1 MSLHL
6 AHAQTAA
13 ETESVARLFQTAR
26 GMWNK
31 TSTTVTGRNM
41 ALSYAVYLDVV
52 NKEPVLDTPYL
63 SDALFELSELVEE
76 AQRKIPASFATA
88 LSRLSPQV
96 GSVLDPLDL
105 LQASAELGHP
115 DAQHKLGT
123 VYSTGVS
130 PLGLVPVD
138 FGRSLFLEYMSALSG
153 NPEANMVLGFR
164 HLFGIGVPENC
175 QKAVLHYEYA
185 ANYAVNQI
193 NLRGYPLYIE
203 KSKLVDVDR
212 EALGRKPRDSDPELL
227 DYYRHLADE
236 GDVYASLALG
246 NMYMSGSRLNKQDY
260 TSAAKYLKIAADG
273 GNAAASGQLGY
284 ILAQGLGGNV
294 GQNIP
299 NDKVVEYVRFGANRG
314 DVTGL
319 LGLGYVYLLGIGVE
333 KNETKAKDL
342 FSKVASKSADASF
355 YLAEMI
361 MGEVGSAPTSPYSHS
376 SANPGGRGASRVS
389 QQPTAA
395 AATPAPGTADFAQAA
410 KCYAVAAQRGH
421 VFSLHR
427 LAHMSKTGLGVS
439 AQCATA
445 ASGFKAVAE
454 RGDWAADL
462 SLAHRHYDR
471 GDKEEA
477 LLLFSKLAAMGMEMA
492 QYNAAYLLAR
502 GVGPA
507 NVARRKASS
516 KHPGG
521 ETAPAAAAAVS
532 SSLEGYSGPLPG
544 PVIKRLTSNR
554 VANTEPSSSSRESA
568 AFVIAEKAQWEEI
581 LHPRIVASQPLW
593 GKKSGEGQRRT
604 ETTAAVHRRACEQR
618 ALNFYSLSAGQGVAE
633 SYLRIGDFYYYG
645 LGGLHRD
652 KPEAAFYYQIAADLR
667 HTHAMFNLGIMHE
680 LGDGVVQDLHLSKRF
695 YDQAAEFDSEA
706 RLPRS
711 VALALLQ
718 GHRFVYSTLGQETV
732 DHWLRVLLPTAAD
745 WLGDVARWVGEGLAL
760 LPRDALEKWVPSSL
774 PSPLPSSDPAF
785 DGVQG
790 GAGSSLGSGAGGGA
804 RGGEKRHEDVLEQAR
819 GLLVRAGD
827 EAVKV
832 FLFGQTALLS
842 IYSVLLHAFVKLL
855 RLAVRIGGRFDALSP
870 PSTSEA
876 AGSPASD
883 AAPATTTTTT
893 SSSAAPPA
901 ASSPSTGLAEASL
914 DITRAEEEL
923 FDLYLILLLGTALLY
938 LSVWR
943 SRRRRHRARRNPN
956 RHNP

>member
-1 MSLHL
+1 
-6 AHAQTAA
+6 
-13 ETESVARLFQTAR
+13 
-26 GMWNK
+26 
-31 TSTTVTGRNM
+31 
-41 ALSYAVYLDVV
+41 
-52 NKEPVLDTPYL
+52 
-63 SDALFELSELVEE
+63 
-76 AQRKIPASFATA
+76 
-88 LSRLSPQV
+88 
-96 GSVLDPLDL
+96 
-105 LQASAELGHP
+105 
-115 DAQHKLGT
+115 
-123 VYSTGVS
+123 
-130 PLGLVPVD
+130 
-138 FGRSLFLEYMSALSG
+138 MSALSG

-193 NLRGYPLYIE
+193 NQRGYPLYIE

-212 EALGRKPRDSDPELL
+212 EAMGRKPRDSDPELL

-284 ILAQGLGGNV
+284 ILAQGLGGSV
-294 GQNIP
+294 GQNVP
-299 NDKVVEYVRFGANRG
+299 NDKVVEYIRFGANRG

-333 KNETKAKDL
+333 KNETKAKEL
-342 FSKVASKSADASF
+342 FSKIASKNADASF

-361 MGEVGSAPTSPYSHS
+361 MGEAGSAPTFSQSP
-376 SANPGGRGASRVS
+376 ANPGGRGASRVS

-395 AATPAPGTADFAQAA
+395 AVTPAPGTADFAQAA

-507 NVARRKASS
+507 NVARREASG
-516 KHPGG
+516 KQHNG
-521 ETAPAAAAAVS
+521 ETTAASAAS
-532 SSLEGYSGPLPG
+532 FSSLDGYSGPLPG

-554 VANTEPSSSSRESA
+554 AASAEPHSSSRESA
-568 AFVIAEKAQWEEI
+568 AFVIAEKAQWDEI
-581 LHPRIVASQPLW
+581 LHPRHLASQPLW
-593 GKKSGEGQRRT
+593 GKKSGEGLRRT
-604 ETTAAVHRRACEQR
+604 ETAAAVHRRACEQR

-645 LGGLHRD
+645 LGGLQRD

-732 DHWLRVLLPTAAD
+732 DHWLRVLLPMAAD
-745 WLGDVARWVGEGLAL
+745 WFGDLARWAGEGLAL
-760 LPRDALEKWVPSSL
+760 LPRDALEKWVPSSDL
-774 PSPLPSSDPAF
+774 AS

-790 GAGSSLGSGAGGGA
+790 GAASSLGSGAVGET
-804 RGGEKRHEDVLEQAR
+804 RGGEKRPEDVLEQAR
-819 GLLVRAGD
+819 GFLVRASD

-832 FLFGQTALLS
+832 FLFGQTALLG

-855 RLAVRIGGRFDALSP
+855 RLAVRIGGRSEALPHPSP
-870 PSTSEA
+870 SAA

-883 AAPATTTTTT
+883 AAPATSTSPSTSASS
-893 SSSAAPPA
+893 SSSAST
-901 ASSPSTGLAEASL
+901 ASAEASL
-914 DITRAEEEL
+914 DITRSEEEL

-938 LSVWR
+938 LSMWR
-943 SRRRRHRARRNPN
+943 SRRRRRRARRNPI